1 VTDTTTL
8 IELVFVIIL
17 VSLSAF
23 FSSSETAFIGVNR
36 IKMLHLAEKGNKR
49 AKIIH
54 EQMQH
59 PEKILTTVLIGNNI
73 VNVSAS
79 VLVTVLALNF
89 FGSAGIAIATGIM
102 TVIILLFGEIMP
114 KIYATRHAETYSLKI
129 AYLLQ
134 FLTNILFPV
143 VYFFTAITKI
153 LLRIMG
159 IKEKI
164 KNPFITEDQI
174 KLLLKVGVEEGV
186 IERHE
191 REYIQNVF
199 EFTDEKAKGAMTEKK
214 YMVTV
219 ENTEKLNR
227 ALAKM
232 NESGHSRLP
241 VWKDRFD
248 NIIGMIYAK
257 DLLKYRY
264 EQIETITAEDI
275 IRPILTVRGER
286 RIANIF
292 KELQVKNIQIAV
304 VIDENKKV
312 IGILSMEDIIEKIVG
327 EIHDEYDIEEMDNE
341 I

>member
-8 IELVFVIIL
+8 IELFFVIIL

-36 IKMLHLAEKGNKR
+36 IKILHLAEKGNKR

-59 PEKILTTVLIGNNI
+59 PEKLLTTVLIGNNI

-79 VLVTVLALNF
+79 VLVTVLVLNF
-89 FGSAGIAIATGIM
+89 FGSTGIAIATGIM
-102 TVIILLFGEIMP
+102 TVIILVFGEIMP
-114 KIYATRHAETYSLKI
+114 KTYATRHADTYSLKI

-143 VYFFTAITKI
+143 VYFLTAITKI
-153 LLRIMG
+153 ILRIMG
-159 IKEKI
+159 IKENI

-214 YMVTV
+214 EMVTV
-219 ENTEKLNR
+219 ENTERLDR
-227 ALAKM
+227 ALTKM

-241 VWKDRFD
+241 VWKGNFD

-275 IRPILTVRGER
+275 IRPILTVRGDR

-312 IGILSMEDIIEKIVG
+312 VGILSIEDIIEKIVG
-327 EIHDEYDIEEMDNE
+327 EIHDEYDIEEMDNG